1 MKAEEAITK
10 LLALQTETKGWDKVD
25 MMTYFTKEGVPLE
38 ITTRMNYLWDF
49 KTEFSDNVV
58 NVGKII
64 VMKLLEFIENNP
76 YMTIGIAI
84 GVGLGSLAAM
94 IHIPFIGHIVMPII
108 ATIPPIY
115 FGLKGNR
122 MDKIMRGEYV
132 GDSLI
137 DDGIT
142 SAKQFWTL
150 FADIMNSSFLEPRLI
165 EN

>member
-58 NVGKII
+58 NIGKII

-84 GVGLGSLAAM
+84 GIGLGSLAAM

-108 ATIPPIY
+108 AAIPPIY

-150 FADIMNSSFLEPRLI
+150 FADIINSSFLEPRLI

>member
-10 LLALQTETKGWDKVD
+10 LLALQTEAKNLDKVD
-25 MMTYFTKEGVPLE
+25 MMTYFTMQGVPLE
-38 ITTRMNYLWDF
+38 VTTRMDYLWDF

-94 IHIPFIGHIVMPII
+94 IPFIGQIVAPII
-108 ATIPPIY
+108 ATIAAIY
-115 FGLKGNR
+115 GGLKGNR
-122 MDKIMRGEYV
+122 MDKIVGGEYI
-132 GDSLI
+132 GDALM

-142 SAKQFWTL
+142 SARKFWTL
-150 FADIMNSSFLEPRLI
+150 FADIINALFVETRLI

>member
-1 MKAEEAITK
+1 MNAEEAITK
-10 LLALQTETKGWDKVD
+10 LLALQAETKNFDKVD

-38 ITTRMNYLWDF
+38 VTTRMDYLWDF

-64 VMKLLEFIENNP
+64 VIKLLEFIEKNP

-84 GVGLGSLAAM
+84 GIGLGSLAAM
-94 IHIPFIGHIVMPII
+94 IPFIGQIVAPII
-108 ATIPPIY
+108 ATITAIY
-115 FGLKGNR
+115 GGLKGNR
-122 MDKIMRGEYV
+122 MDKIIRGEYV
-132 GDSLI
+132 ANSLM

-150 FADIMNSSFLEPRLI
+150 FADIMNALFLEPRLI